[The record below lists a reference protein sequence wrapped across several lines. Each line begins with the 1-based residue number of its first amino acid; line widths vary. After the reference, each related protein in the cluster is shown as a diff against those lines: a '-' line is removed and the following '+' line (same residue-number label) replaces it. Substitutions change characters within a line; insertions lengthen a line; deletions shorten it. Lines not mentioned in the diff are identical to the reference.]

1 MNTQKSIYEKLF
13 KNEQATELASHKVDL
28 ALSDDAKSVLKEA
41 AAQAVKHKK
50 LLATI
55 RKNGDAINA
64 SLKASGVL
72 NNKQLGKLI
81 VQRGQKLQQQF
92 LKMEKELGVSLKG
105 SELDKQISEIVMNG
119 EDIQGSIDDTFSA
132 LTQIGK

>member
-1 MNTQKSIYEKLF
+1 MNGNSVMAKIAGI
-13 KNEQATELASHKVDL
+13 KNESVELATQKVDL

-41 AAQAVKHKK
+41 ASQAIKHKK

-55 RKNGDAINA
+55 RKSGDSINA
-64 SLKASGVL
+64 ALKASGVL